1 MQTSDMFCSTR
12 THTPTHTSS
21 IRWIAPWLCC
31 MCRSLQSLLCSVPL
45 HPSNFC
51 MLHKICWTSSIHLSF
66 SLPHSLI
73 SPFHPATFSLFFL
86 LLLQLVFYPLNK
98 VPAFF
103 LYVVMAVVSCA
114 CFRGC
119 LLPVNR
125 TNKLLTR
132 TLWVLATAFA
142 HRASNVLYTESIF
155 ELSVDVIDI
164 KQKFMAPSV

>member
-1 MQTSDMFCSTR
+1 MVMLYVQIPSVF
-12 THTPTHTSS
+12 
-21 IRWIAPWLCC
+21 A
-31 MCRSLQSLLCSVPL
+31 LLCSSASLQLLHVAQDML
-45 HPSNFC
+45 NIFHPSFFF
-51 MLHKICWTSSIHLSF
+51 SSSF
-66 SLPHSLI
+66 SHQPI
-73 SPFHPATFSLFFL
+73 SSCNFFSFFF

-119 LLPVNR
+119 LLPINR

-142 HRASNVLYTESIF
+142 HRASNILYTESIF